1 MLESKLEKVAESASL
16 RNFKFAS
23 MASDEPST
31 PSTRPW
37 ERLRVFASEP
47 RRFRDCYSTQ
57 VYEKIDLTLLNRLMR
72 LVVDHNIADYITSKN
87 NVARG
92 VDVISAGSVAAVR
105 GLRLHDI
112 EQTS

>member
-1 MLESKLEKVAESASL
+1 MRA
-16 RNFKFAS
+16 
-23 MASDEPST
+23 
-31 PSTRPW
+31 STRQ
-37 ERLRVFASEP
+37 P
-47 RRFRDCYSTQ
+47 RPCRDCVSTQ

-92 VDVISAGSVAAVR
+92 VDIMSRGHHVSAATRPCR

-112 EQTS
+112 EQTP